1 MFDQSLKLPTPA
13 EIRAARD
20 AAGLTQAA
28 AAELVHLKA
37 QQRWAEYES
46 GENNIGLSTWELFLI
61 KTGQRPVPHRSK

>member
-1 MFDQSLKLPTPA
+1 MSEKPLKVPTPA

-46 GENNIGLSTWELFLI
+46 GVNNIGLSTWELFLI
-61 KTGQRPVPHRSK
+61 KTGQQSLARRRS